1 MFFFL
6 KSRTKFARFLQTV
19 WIESLCVEHRLCP
32 NNTYAFFT
40 QSSKK
45 KEGNT
50 AITMIFVGVDLLENS
65 ITVWIRKLNL
75 ILNLQNLIHS
85 GSNIDIE
92 RSYEHFFSIQKVLQL
107 VVISRVVLEIKPS
120 NTRNDWKIL
129 SQRNTQNW
137 R

>member
-1 MFFFL
+1 
-6 KSRTKFARFLQTV
+6 
-19 WIESLCVEHRLCP
+19 
-32 NNTYAFFT
+32 
-40 QSSKK
+40 
-45 KEGNT
+45 
-50 AITMIFVGVDLLENS
+50 MIFVGVDLLENS

-120 NTRNDWKIL
+120 NTRND
-129 SQRNTQNW
+129 
-137 R
+137 

>member
-1 MFFFL
+1 MSKRIFL
-6 KSRTKFARFLQTV
+6 
-19 WIESLCVEHRLCP
+19 
-32 NNTYAFFT
+32 TYALFT

-45 KEGNT
+45 ERNT

-107 VVISRVVLEIKPS
+107 VVISPVVLEIKPS
-120 NTRNDWKIL
+120 NTKND
-129 SQRNTQNW
+129 
-137 R
+137 

>member
-1 MFFFL
+1 MCFFW
-6 KSRTKFARFLQTV
+6 RAEQ
-19 WIESLCVEHRLCP
+19 SLHDFCKQFELNHCAWSTDYALIILTAPSLHR
-32 NNTYAFFT
+32 A
-40 QSSKK
+40 QK

-50 AITMIFVGVDLLENS
+50 SITMIFVGVGLLENS

-85 GSNIDIE
+85 GTNIDIE

-107 VVISRVVLEIKPS
+107 VVISCVVLEIKPS
-120 NTRNDWKIL
+120 NTKNDWKIL